1 MEHVT
6 YITQSTQIR
15 QLAGKINIWSP
26 GKKTFKVQF
35 SHLSDEDNHNVE
47 KTIARHYSTCGCHQG
62 RVAGIFTFIGYIILV
77 FSGIISVYTLGI
89 LKTILLY
96 FLFSF
101 ITMLIAKTVALL
113 RARKALLDL
122 ATQLEKTSI

>member
-1 MEHVT
+1 MEHLT
-6 YITQSTQIR
+6 YITQSNQVR

-35 SHLSDEDNHNVE
+35 SHLSEEANQEVE

-77 FSGIISVYTLGI
+77 FSGIISVYSLGI
-89 LKTILLY
+89 GKTILLY

-101 ITMLIAKTVALL
+101 VIMLIAKIVALL
-113 RARKALLDL
+113 RARRALLDL
-122 ATQLEKTSI
+122 ATQLENTST